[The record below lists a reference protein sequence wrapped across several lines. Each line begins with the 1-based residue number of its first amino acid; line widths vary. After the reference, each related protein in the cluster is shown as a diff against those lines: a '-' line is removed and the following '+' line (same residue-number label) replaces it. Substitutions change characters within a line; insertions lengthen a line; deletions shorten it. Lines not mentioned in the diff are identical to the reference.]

1 MVWSLI
7 KKWKLIH
14 CYQSYLSY
22 YHTISRFFWYITFF
36 IFFVWVLFHE
46 HSWFTGQQGKGGGDL
61 FNSSLPLPP
70 ASQTLRHGLCKLH
83 FLHKRMPPCRR
94 ARRDIFAE
102 LYLVAVVI
110 KHKMDWKWEMLL
122 YDIKSVSVV
131 NLWHILA

>member
-36 IFFVWVLFHE
+36 IFFLSGFCFMNIHD
-46 HSWFTGQQGKGGGDL
+46 SQDSRGRGGNL

-70 ASQTLRHGLCKLH
+70 ASQTLRHELCKLY

-94 ARRDIFAE
+94 AQRDIFAE

-122 YDIKSVSVV
+122 YGHFSGTINKS
-131 NLWHILA
+131 HIG